1 MPNGSHYTEQQWHDM
16 TSFFETISEP
26 LNEFAAKF
34 GLVIDK
40 YYHNGPDW
48 TFRFGHPLGGS
59 GHIQVMR
66 TENNSVWVA
75 FGWYIDDFDDFTRSS
90 KHEVWKD
97 VSFEPDQLF
106 DSLEKALKTILG
118 WRLGEWTEIVGGYQD
133 SWTLLKKRF
142 GKEVNPKYPLPKM
155 VGGS

>member
-1 MPNGSHYTEQQWHDM
+1 MPNGGHYTEQEWRDI

-48 TFRFGHPLGGS
+48 TFRFSHPLGGS
-59 GHIQVMR
+59 CHIQVMR
-66 TENNSVWVA
+66 TENDSVWVA
-75 FGWYIDDFDDFTRSS
+75 LGWYIDKYDDFTRSL
-90 KHEVWKD
+90 KHEVWKG
-97 VSFEPDQLF
+97 VSLESNPLS
-106 DSLEKALKTILG
+106 DSLEKALKTLLG
-118 WRLGEWTEIVGGYQD
+118 WRLGEWTDVVGGYQYP
-133 SWTLLKKRF
+133 WGQYTKQEWE
-142 GKEVNPKYPLPKM
+142 GMNPKYPLPKM